1 MIGFQQ
7 VEFYKSIN
15 YKKNQSENPPQGY
28 MPGERTGDSGPAKLE
43 AYEKFCWYDG
53 E

>member
-1 MIGFQQ
+1 MIIKGYWYLHKYF
-7 VEFYKSIN
+7 ERSLKKSL
-15 YKKNQSENPPQGY
+15 PQGY